1 MPTLLPSEMRKKA
14 SLVLER
20 EVTGILPRI
29 VSATGSAHQQAPS
42 TDVSTHT
49 SRMLS
54 LQLLL
59 PHDRQSNKTHC
70 DQLWGRLCTGSAEL
84 TNQ

>member
-59 PHDRQSNKTHC
+59 HMTGKAIKHTVISCGEDYAQG
-70 DQLWGRLCTGSAEL
+70 QL
-84 TNQ
+84 N